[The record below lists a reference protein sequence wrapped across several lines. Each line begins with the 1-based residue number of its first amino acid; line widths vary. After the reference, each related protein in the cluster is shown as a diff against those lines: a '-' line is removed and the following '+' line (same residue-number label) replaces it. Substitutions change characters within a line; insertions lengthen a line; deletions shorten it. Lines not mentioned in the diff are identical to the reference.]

1 MPTVTLK
8 RFAPQKPQETP
19 DGLTDFTR
27 TLSDFP
33 VPDEL
38 IARQPVRHKGRQS
51 SSPATLFINYP
62 RRDKTKL
69 PVGTTKIDISTGTVF
84 LADGTT
90 EEMYSARP
98 IESCRS
104 LLMYVDQTVEIRL
117 ERDGTTIFPEWTRM
131 TDILEFGIVEIDCA
145 QETVFYIIMSE
156 DPECVPEYTPDHRLT
171 PATYLGYNLADDLVS
186 VKKVIDGITYRRNII
201 DPDVVDTTVDKWV
214 EYGEWEAL

>member
-117 ERDGTTIFPEWTRM
+117 ERDGT
-131 TDILEFGIVEIDCA
+131 
-145 QETVFYIIMSE
+145 
-156 DPECVPEYTPDHRLT
+156 
-171 PATYLGYNLADDLVS
+171 PATYLRYNLADDLVS